1 MQRIVVVV
9 VAQLQLP
16 LLLSF
21 SLLFMLILSSF
32 LPWPFV
38 GSGFHFWLANAAY
51 GFNEANTKLLKLDLH
66 AFLYSP
72 SLSLSLY
79 LRSPYP
85 WACPSPCRDM
95 ASCNYALNNSLENA
109 V

>member
-38 GSGFHFWLANAAY
+38 GGGFYFWLANAAY

-66 AFLYSP
+66 ASLYSP
-72 SLSLSLY
+72 SLSLYIYS
-79 LRSPYP
+79 SSYP

>member
-16 LLLSF
+16 LLSF

-32 LPWPFV
+32 LHWPFV
-38 GSGFHFWLANAAY
+38 GGGFYFWLANAAY

-66 AFLYSP
+66 AAFYSP
-72 SLSLSLY
+72 PLSLSIL
-79 LRSPYP
+79 LSI
-85 WACPSPCRDM
+85 SLGL
-95 ASCNYALNNSLENA
+95 SFALQRYG
-109 V
+109 

>member
-16 LLLSF
+16 LLSF

-32 LPWPFV
+32 LHWPFV
-38 GSGFHFWLANAAY
+38 GGGFHFWLANAAY

-66 AFLYSP
+66 ASLYSP
-72 SLSLSLY
+72 PSFSIY
-79 LRSPYP
+79 L
-85 WACPSPCRDM
+85 
-95 ASCNYALNNSLENA
+95 ALHIPGLVLRPAEIWLA
-109 V
+109 VITH